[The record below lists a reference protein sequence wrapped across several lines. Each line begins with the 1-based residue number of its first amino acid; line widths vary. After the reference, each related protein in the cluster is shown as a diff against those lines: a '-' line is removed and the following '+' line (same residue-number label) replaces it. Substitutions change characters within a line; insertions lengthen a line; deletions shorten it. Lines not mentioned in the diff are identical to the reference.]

1 MFSKSVNGKSKFM
14 ELTVRLKQT
23 KPGIVTLSLVGKI
36 DADNYVILDRE
47 IGRVLTEPVKTL
59 ILDMQGVDFITSAG
73 IGTIVKATTTLK
85 RKGGDIAMIN
95 LQPQVKTVFEII
107 RLLPTLNVFESTKEL
122 DEYLARVQN
131 KMLGGN
137 EF

>member
-23 KPGIVTLSLVGKI
+23 KPGLVTLSLVGKI

-131 KMLGGN
+131 KMLGGD

>member
-1 MFSKSVNGKSKFM
+1 M

-36 DADNYVILDRE
+36 DAENYVILDRE

-73 IGTIVKATTTLK
+73 IGTIVKAKTSLK

-95 LQPQVKTVFEII
+95 LQPQVKTAFEII

-131 KMLGGN
+131 KMLGGD

>member
-1 MFSKSVNGKSKFM
+1 M

-23 KPGIVTLSLVGKI
+23 KLGIVTLSLVGKI
-36 DADNYVILDRE
+36 DTENYEILDRE

-73 IGTIVKATTTLK
+73 IGTIVKAKTSLK

-95 LQPQVKTVFEII
+95 LQPQVKTAFEII
-107 RLLPTLNVFESTKEL
+107 RLLPILNVFESTKEL

-131 KMLGGN
+131 KMLGGD

>member
-1 MFSKSVNGKSKFM
+1 M

-23 KPGIVTLSLVGKI
+23 KLGIVTLSLVGKI
-36 DADNYVILDRE
+36 DTENYVILDRE

-73 IGTIVKATTTLK
+73 IGTIVKAKTSLK

-95 LQPQVKTVFEII
+95 LQPQVKTAFEII

-131 KMLGGN
+131 KMLGGD

>member
-1 MFSKSVNGKSKFM
+1 M

-36 DADNYVILDRE
+36 DAENYVILDRE

-73 IGTIVKATTTLK
+73 IGTVVKAKTSLK

-95 LQPQVKTVFEII
+95 LQPQVKTAFEII

-122 DEYLARVQN
+122 DEYLAGVQN
-131 KMLGGN
+131 KMLGGD

>member
-1 MFSKSVNGKSKFM
+1 MFSKSVNGKFKFM

-36 DADNYVILDRE
+36 DAENYVILDRE

-73 IGTIVKATTTLK
+73 IGTIVKAKTSLK

-131 KMLGGN
+131 KMLGGD